1 MNNTFKTNFIE
12 FAKTNNIHYNNINIY
27 FVAFTHTSYS
37 NEHKVKSNERLE
49 FVGDAILDFLV
60 GEYLYKTYPNMG
72 EGQLSKIRAK
82 YVCEDANCEYSLG
95 LGLDKLLML
104 GKGEEE
110 QGGRKRVTVLGDLF
124 EAFLGALY
132 LDNKRLDDVAKI
144 LEKYVYPN
152 ISDFEE
158 YHKDYKSTLQELIQA
173 ENRKSVNYEVVKEEG
188 PSHDK
193 TFTIAVYFE
202 KIKLG
207 EGIGKSKKEAEQQAA
222 KSALEKLAK

>member
-1 MNNTFKTNFIE
+1 MNNFKENFKE
-12 FAKTNNIHYNNINIY
+12 FAKKNNIHYNNINLYI
-27 FVAFTHTSYS
+27 VAFTHTSYS
-37 NEHKVKSNERLE
+37 NEHKVESNERLE
-49 FVGDAILDFLV
+49 FIGDAVLDFLV

-82 YVCEDANCEYSLG
+82 YVCEDANCEYSKE
-95 LGLDKLLML
+95 LGLDQLIML

-110 QGGRKRVTVLGDLF
+110 QGGRTRVTVLGDLF

-132 LDNKRLDDVAKI
+132 LDNKRLDDVRKI
-144 LEKYVYPN
+144 LERLVFPN
-152 ISDFEE
+152 IQDFEE

-202 KIKLG
+202 KVKLG
-207 EGIGKSKKEAEQQAA
+207 EGVGKSKKEAEQQAA
-222 KSALEKLAK
+222 KIALDKLAK